1 MARGRKKL
9 ENITLE
15 EQLEAVVKQIEETE
29 TNLKNLR
36 QKRKE
41 IEVKI
46 KEEKKEELY
55 KAVVASGKSMDEIIA
70 MIAEKQNSRI
80 VSEKDCRYGEM
91 KDHNGNLSYI

>member
-1 MARGRKKL
+1 MARGRKKM

-15 EQLEAVVKQIEETE
+15 EQLEAVVKQIEEAE

-55 KAVVASGKSMDEIIA
+55 KAVVASGKSIDEILA
-70 MIAEKQNSRI
+70 VIAEKQNS
-80 VSEKDCRYGEM
+80 E
-91 KDHNGNLSYI
+91 

>member
-1 MARGRKKL
+1 MARGRKKM

-15 EQLEAVVKQIEETE
+15 EQLEAVVKQIEEAE

-55 KAVVASGKSMDEIIA
+55 KAVVASGKSIDEILA
-70 MIAEKQNSRI
+70 VIAEK
-80 VSEKDCRYGEM
+80 
-91 KDHNGNLSYI
+91 

>member
-1 MARGRKKL
+1 MARGRTKL
-9 ENITLE
+9 ETITVE

-70 MIAEKQNSRI
+70 MIAEK
-80 VSEKDCRYGEM
+80 
-91 KDHNGNLSYI
+91 

>member
-46 KEEKKEELY
+46 KEEKKEES
-55 KAVVASGKSMDEIIA
+55 KEDQEA
-70 MIAEKQNSRI
+70 
-80 VSEKDCRYGEM
+80 
-91 KDHNGNLSYI
+91 

>member
-1 MARGRKKL
+1 MEVGYGKRTEKL

-70 MIAEKQNSRI
+70 MIAEK
-80 VSEKDCRYGEM
+80 
-91 KDHNGNLSYI
+91 

>member
-15 EQLEAVVKQIEETE
+15 EQLEAAVKQIEETE

-70 MIAEKQNSRI
+70 MIAEK
-80 VSEKDCRYGEM
+80 
-91 KDHNGNLSYI
+91 

>member
-41 IEVKI
+41 IDVKI

-70 MIAEKQNSRI
+70 MIAEK
-80 VSEKDCRYGEM
+80 
-91 KDHNGNLSYI
+91 

>member
-9 ENITLE
+9 ENIPLE

-70 MIAEKQNSRI
+70 MIAEK
-80 VSEKDCRYGEM
+80 
-91 KDHNGNLSYI
+91 

>member
-36 QKRKE
+36 QKRKK

-70 MIAEKQNSRI
+70 MIAEK
-80 VSEKDCRYGEM
+80 
-91 KDHNGNLSYI
+91 

>member
-55 KAVVASGKSMDEIIA
+55 KAVVASGKSLDEVLA
-70 MIAEKQNSRI
+70 MIAEK
-80 VSEKDCRYGEM
+80 
-91 KDHNGNLSYI
+91 

>member
-1 MARGRKKL
+1 MATGSKKL
-9 ENITLE
+9 ENFTLE
-15 EQLEAVVKQIEETE
+15 EQLEALLKQIEATE
-29 TNLKNLR
+29 TNLKHLR

-70 MIAEKQNSRI
+70 MIAEK
-80 VSEKDCRYGEM
+80 
-91 KDHNGNLSYI
+91 

>member
-1 MARGRKKL
+1 MARGRKKA

-29 TNLKNLR
+29 ANLKNLR

-46 KEEKKEELY
+46 KDEKKEELY
-55 KAVVASGKSMDEIIA
+55 KAVVASGKSIDEILAVISE
-70 MIAEKQNSRI
+70 EK
-80 VSEKDCRYGEM
+80 
-91 KDHNGNLSYI
+91 

>member
-1 MARGRKKL
+1 MEVGYGKRTEKL
-9 ENITLE
+9 EKITLE

-70 MIAEKQNSRI
+70 MIAEK
-80 VSEKDCRYGEM
+80 
-91 KDHNGNLSYI
+91 

>member
-41 IEVKI
+41 IE
-46 KEEKKEELY
+46 EKKEELY

-70 MIAEKQNSRI
+70 MIAEK
-80 VSEKDCRYGEM
+80 
-91 KDHNGNLSYI
+91 

>member
-55 KAVVASGKSMDEIIA
+55 KAVVASGKSVDEVLA
-70 MIAEKQNSRI
+70 MI
-80 VSEKDCRYGEM
+80 SEVE
-91 KDHNGNLSYI
+91 

>member
-36 QKRKE
+36 QKR
-41 IEVKI
+41 
-46 KEEKKEELY
+46 
-55 KAVVASGKSMDEIIA
+55 
-70 MIAEKQNSRI
+70 
-80 VSEKDCRYGEM
+80 
-91 KDHNGNLSYI
+91 

>member
-29 TNLKNLR
+29 TKLKNLR

-70 MIAEKQNSRI
+70 MIAEK
-80 VSEKDCRYGEM
+80 
-91 KDHNGNLSYI
+91 

>member
-15 EQLEAVVKQIEETE
+15 EQLEAVVKQIEEAE

-55 KAVVASGKSMDEIIA
+55 KAVVASGKSIDEILA
-70 MIAEKQNSRI
+70 VIAEK
-80 VSEKDCRYGEM
+80 
-91 KDHNGNLSYI
+91 

>member
-15 EQLEAVVKQIEETE
+15 EQLEAVVKQIEEAE

-70 MIAEKQNSRI
+70 MIAEK
-80 VSEKDCRYGEM
+80 
-91 KDHNGNLSYI
+91 